1 MASDLLLVAV
11 RTLEHSEVSVAMK
24 TVATEALLSAA
35 QNGLP
40 LPPDGPWLIW
50 NLWTTNT
57 SACSW
62 RHVSV
67 LGDIPDAKVRAGA
80 MAILEEKEVGEE
92 LRDLAVRVL
101 VGVGHAAQVEDRL
114 IMTMVERGRSGE
126 RAQEAVRLIE
136 AVHAARG
143 IAVEIL
149 RMVRDRWSASPIAA
163 VRESAI
169 AVAGQIAD
177 PDVTFIE
184 RMLAD
189 PAADVRSTMAFEVE
203 REMPGRE
210 LAVGLVE
217 ARLRVEVHPRVR
229 AALLRAQ
236 AALIDDL
243 NDDGPRRRR
252 RR

>member
-40 LPPDGPWLIW
+40 LPPRAPWLIW
-50 NLWTTNT
+50 TLWTTNT

-67 LGDIPDAKVRAGA
+67 LGDIPDARVRAGA
-80 MAILEEKEVGEE
+80 MAILEAKEVGEE

-114 IMTMVERGRSGE
+114 IMTMVERGHSVE

-149 RMVRDRWSASPIAA
+149 RMVRDRWAATPTAA
-163 VRESAI
+163 VREAAI
-169 AVAGQIAD
+169 AVTGQVTE
-177 PDVTFIE
+177 PDIGFIE

-189 PAADVRSTMAFEVE
+189 PDADVRAAMAFELE
-203 REMPGRE
+203 RDLPGRE
-210 LAVGLVE
+210 LALGVVE

-236 AALIDDL
+236 AALLDDMH
-243 NDDGPRRRR
+243 DDGLRRRR